1 MLRFL
6 AVAVTLTSVSTGA
19 LQAQSQSAD
28 ALVASLKHGGYVIVM
43 RHASSPRDAPDA
55 KTANKDNTKLERQ
68 LDETGRS
75 TAAAMGKAIRD
86 LKIPI
91 GEVLTSPTYRAL
103 ETIRLAQ
110 LPSLKPQE
118 ELGDGGQSMQ
128 AVAESQANWL
138 RQRITQLPKGTNT
151 LLVTHMPNIARAF
164 PDWGAVADGEAVVVG
179 ADGKGGVGPVGRI
192 KIEDWPRLR

>member
-1 MLRFL
+1 MKVAARA
-6 AVAVTLTSVSTGA
+6 AVATVALTGVLHGQTPS
-19 LQAQSQSAD
+19 SAD
-28 ALVASLKHGGYVIVM
+28 ALISSLKKGGYVIVM
-43 RHASSPRDAPDA
+43 RHAASPRETPDA

-91 GEVLTSPTYRAL
+91 GEVLSSPTYRAL
-103 ETIRLAQ
+103 ETVRFAQ
-110 LPSLKPQE
+110 LPTVKPQE

-128 AVAESQANWL
+128 AVVEAQAKWL
-138 RQRITQLPKGTNT
+138 RERVTQLPKGTNT
-151 LLVTHMPNIARAF
+151 LLVTHMPNISRAF

-179 ADGKGGVGPVGRI
+179 PDGKNGVGPVGRI
-192 KIEDWPRLR
+192 KIEDWPRAR